1 MRWREILNGPAFQ
14 GDLVTYELKA
24 GAGTV
29 RAATLLLRNPATMKQ
44 LPDLYEPVL
53 VGMATLAITLRGYER
68 HDSAEGPYT
77 VVQEWHCELP

>member
-1 MRWREILNGPAFQ
+1 
-14 GDLVTYELKA
+14 VTYEIKA

-29 RAATLLLRNPATMKQ
+29 KAATLLLRDPAAPRR

-53 VGMATLAITLRGYER
+53 VGMATLVLKLRGYER
-68 HDSAEGPYT
+68 HESQEGPYT